1 MSKRGKALKRLL
13 SGPSD
18 YTWNELISVMEA
30 MGYQLKTT
38 GGSSR
43 KFVRSDAA
51 FFIHEP
57 HPRKVS
63 NPIRCAGLSRFC
75 GRKVTSSE
83 PNSNLQRL

>member
-1 MSKRGKALKRLL
+1 MAKIEKALKRL
-13 SGPSD
+13 SSQPAD
-18 YTWNELISVMEA
+18 FTWNELISLMEA

-57 HPRKVS
+57 HPRKVLK
-63 NPIRCAGLSRFC
+63 PYQMRGIIAFLRQEGDI
-75 GRKVTSSE
+75 E
-83 PNSNLQRL
+83 

>member
-1 MSKRGKALKRLL
+1 MSKRGKALQRLL

-18 YTWNELISVMEA
+18 YTWSELISVMEA

-43 KFVRSDAA
+43 KFVRLDAA

-57 HPRKVS
+57 HPRKVLK
-63 NPIRCAGLSRFC
+63 PYQARGVVAFLRQEGDI
-75 GRKVTSSE
+75 E
-83 PNSNLQRL
+83 